1 MLKKTKFIS
10 LILLSGVLASPPA
23 DAFAETSPFKQET
36 NTSQQNGKVSGTVI
50 DESGPVIGASVL
62 VKGTNNGTITDI
74 DGKFTLDGV
83 KKGAIIQIS
92 FIGYVTQEIKY
103 AGESSLTVTLVE
115 DTQRLDE
122 VVVTALGIKREKK
135 ALGYAMQEVKRCFG
149 VCPRNQ
155 YCQCLVR
162 KGFRCTDYPF
172 QQRSRRFFK
181 DPAPW

>member
-103 AGESSLTVTLVE
+103 AGESSLTKHLSKTHKGWTKWL
-115 DTQRLDE
+115 LPLW
-122 VVVTALGIKREKK
+122 AS
-135 ALGYAMQEVKRCFG
+135 
-149 VCPRNQ
+149 N
-155 YCQCLVR
+155 VR
-162 KGFRCTDYPF
+162 K
-172 QQRSRRFFK
+172 RRWVT
-181 DPAPW
+181 PCRR

>member
-36 NTSQQNGKVSGTVI
+36 NTSLQNGKVSGTVI

-83 KKGAIIQIS
+83 KK
-92 FIGYVTQEIKY
+92 
-103 AGESSLTVTLVE
+103 
-115 DTQRLDE
+115 
-122 VVVTALGIKREKK
+122 
-135 ALGYAMQEVKRCFG
+135 
-149 VCPRNQ
+149 
-155 YCQCLVR
+155 
-162 KGFRCTDYPF
+162 
-172 QQRSRRFFK
+172 
-181 DPAPW
+181 

>member
-1 MLKKTKFIS
+1 MLKKTKIIS

-135 ALGYAMQEVKRCFG
+135 ALGYAMQEVKGDALVSARETNIANALSGKVSG
-149 VCPRNQ
+149 VQ
-155 YCQCLVR
+155 II
-162 KGFRCTDYPF
+162 
-172 QQRSRRFFK
+172 RSSNGPGGSSK
-181 DPAPW
+181 I